1 MEKDIKNNREFFEQE
16 PSMEHMDKFLFKL
29 QEENEPTG
37 TTIFAE
43 KNRWLLA
50 IAASIVILIGMT
62 WFIQDQA
69 LNNIQAPQQE
79 RSFEL
84 YEIKAYYTQNSEKK
98 WADINE
104 CSQGSDKNK
113 KILRNTENQLLRLD
127 YNTEKIALRLK
138 EANGNKKLELAYIQS
153 LKAKNDLVNTMY
165 NQICSPQQN
174 QLLTQ

>member
-29 QEENEPTG
+29 QEEKGQSSTSLLP
-37 TTIFAE
+37 E
-43 KNRWLLA
+43 KKQWLLA
-50 IAASIVILIGMT
+50 IAASIIILIGMT

-69 LNNIQAPQQE
+69 LNNIQTPPQDL
-79 RSFEL
+79 SFKL
-84 YEIKAYYTQNSEKK
+84 YEIKAYYTQNSDKK

-104 CSQGSDKNK
+104 CSQSSERNK
-113 KILRNTENQLLRLD
+113 KILKNTENQLLKLD
-127 YNTEKIALRLK
+127 YNTEKIALQLK
-138 EANGNKKLELAYIQS
+138 DANGNKKLELAYIQS